1 MINFFIE
8 NQFNLN
14 IGWFVIL
21 FVDLNR
27 ILVPIDGSKKSFEA
41 LDRAITLAGFTHG
54 QVTAIYVI
62 PHVIE
67 GGPRT
72 KAFDK
77 QLEED
82 GKIVLSKATKRA
94 GNKNVKFTTKLLR
107 GSPSHVTLHT
117 AKAGKFDHIVMS
129 TTGAGS
135 ASKDMIGSVSNH
147 VLQKSKIPVYLIK

>member
-1 MINFFIE
+1 M
-8 NQFNLN
+8 
-14 IGWFVIL
+14 
-21 FVDLNR
+21 DLNR

-54 QVTAIYVI
+54 QVTGIHVI
-62 PHVIE
+62 PHVVE

-77 QLEED
+77 QLEAD
-82 GKIVLSKATKRA
+82 GKIILKKATKRA
-94 GNKNVKFTTKLLR
+94 GNKNVKFISKILR
-107 GSPSHVTLHT
+107 GSPGHVTLHA
-117 AKAGKFDHIVMS
+117 AKTGKFDHIVMS
-129 TTGAGS
+129 TTGSGS

>member
-1 MINFFIE
+1 MGCFWDFIM
-8 NQFNLN
+8 
-14 IGWFVIL
+14 
-21 FVDLNR
+21 DLNK

-41 LDRAITLAGFTHG
+41 LDRALTLAGFTHG
-54 QVTAIYVI
+54 QVTAINVI

-82 GKIVLSKATKRA
+82 AKIILKKATKRA
-94 GNKNVKFTTKLLR
+94 GNKNVKFSTKILR
-107 GSPSHVTLHT
+107 GSPGYVTLHT
-117 AKAGKFDHIVMS
+117 AKTGKFDHIVMS
-129 TTGAGS
+129 TTGSGS

>member
-1 MINFFIE
+1 M
-8 NQFNLN
+8 
-14 IGWFVIL
+14 
-21 FVDLNR
+21 DLNR
-27 ILVPIDGSKKSFEA
+27 ILVPLDGSKKSFEA

-54 QVTAIYVI
+54 QVTCIHVI

-77 QLEED
+77 QLLD
-82 GKIVLSKATKRA
+82 DAKILLKKAEKHA
-94 GNKNVKFTTKLLR
+94 GNKNVKFTTKILR

-117 AKAGKFDHIVMS
+117 AKTGKFDHIVMS
-129 TTGAGS
+129 STGSGS

-147 VLQKSKIPVYLIK
+147 ILQKSKIPVYLIK